1 MKVVHIIK
9 RIETID
15 TDIKE
20 LRKLEKSIKR
30 NKSFSTPIVMS
41 IEKQINILLGERVRL
56 LELRIENPPVE
67 LVEQVEGSKE
77 EVVDEVESEPTLKP
91 KVSTK
96 PKTVKKKVR
105 EKRDISLDNE
115 MPMMTQDDID
125 SKFDNLQNQ
134 VTSTSLKAD
143 ISEVEVKNE
152 IEIENNIEDDS
163 EVVMESNKSEKLLDI
178 ALEKGTLNRKD
189 QSKERKVRFFRDNFP
204 TK

>member
-56 LELRIENPPVE
+56 LELRIENPPAE
-67 LVEQVEGSKE
+67 MVEQIEGKVEETDEDDAE
-77 EVVDEVESEPTLKP
+77 EIVKP
-91 KVSTK
+91 K
-96 PKTVKKKVR
+96 PKATKKKAR
-105 EKRDISLDNE
+105 PKRDISIDDE
-115 MPMMTQDDID
+115 IPMMTQDDID
-125 SKFDNLQNQ
+125 SKFDNLQ
-134 VTSTSLKAD
+134 SDEKS
-143 ISEVEVKNE
+143 SEVKETTE
-152 IEIENNIEDDS
+152 IEKSTEKIE
-163 EVVMESNKSEKLLDI
+163 ESDEERNVKLLDI
-178 ALEKGTLNRKD
+178 ALEKGTLNRKE
-189 QSKERKVRFFRDNFP
+189 QSKDRKVRFFRDNFP